1 MRLPVDREA
10 KEFWDKVDPWIEE
23 IEIILK
29 GIKDDHAWHITD
41 GLRVTTSLRFKNI
54 VRACDKAREEIGDRE
69 AMERV

>member
-29 GIKDDHAWHITD
+29 GIRDDHVWHITD
-41 GLRVTTSLRFKNI
+41 GLKVTTSLRLKNI
-54 VRACDKAREEIGDRE
+54 ARACDKARAEIGDRE